1 MGKKRKSGKEKKSGK
16 ERREENKVRKNKT
29 NPMLYAAGAVF
40 VLAIGFF
47 GLKSMGVIGATAVV
61 NEANASDYLAR
72 VKKAGLIET
81 RPLMPSNRY
90 RGRAALDYKRALEI
104 PEALDALY
112 CYCMCKENPRARHKT
127 LLTCFTDDHAANC
140 GICLSQMEMAYE
152 MVKEGKTA
160 KEIRIAEDAKFG
172 KKG

>member
-1 MGKKRKSGKEKKSGK
+1 MGKRRRSGKEKKSGK
-16 ERREENKVRKNKT
+16 ERRKENKVRKDKT
-29 NPMLYAAGAVF
+29 NPLLYAAGAVI
-40 VLAIGFF
+40 VLAVGFF

-61 NEANASDYLAR
+61 NLANASDYLER
-72 VKKAGLIET
+72 VKEAGLIET
-81 RPLMPSNRY
+81 RPLMPANRY
-90 RGRAALDYKRALEI
+90 RGRAALDYKRAVEI

-112 CYCMCKENPRARHKT
+112 CYCRCKENPRTRHKT

-152 MVKEGKTA
+152 MTMEGKTA
-160 KEIRIAEDAKFG
+160 KEIRIAEDDYFG